1 MASQY
6 NDRQL
11 ALLLKNDPARGLEA
25 ALDRYCG
32 AVKVICA
39 AILGEENHQDVEEAI
54 SDSFVALWKG
64 LDKYDPE
71 LPLSSWLY
79 GIARRTA
86 QNRRKRMGR
95 SAPLLCLELEPESAG
110 EEPDLVDQAAA
121 RENARLLR
129 QAVEELPPPDKEIF
143 IRRYYFSQTVKEIAA
158 WVTLPPKTVENKL
171 CRGRQRLR
179 RTLMERG
186 VIL

>member
-25 ALDRYCG
+25 ALDRYGG
-32 AVKVICA
+32 AVKIICA
-39 AILGEENHQDVEEAI
+39 AILGEENHQEVEEAI

-110 EEPDLVDQAAA
+110 EEADLTDQAAA
-121 RENARLLR
+121 QENARLLR
-129 QAVEELPPPDKEIF
+129 QAVTELPPPDKEIF
-143 IRRYYFSQTVKEIAA
+143 IRRYYLYETVNGIAA
-158 WVTLPPKTVENKL
+158 RLGLPPKTVENKL